1 MSVYVDDLTLALVKS
16 KRGEFWR
23 ALSEHVNLGPPTE
36 FGRVLG
42 RNHRLVWMDGKE
54 ALALESSDFAKQCVQ
69 LYSDLAN
76 KPIKSYASPCWDEG
90 SLIASDDESRGQLA
104 PHAAKLVM
112 KLMWLRRVPR
122 PDVMLIIN
130 PLAKHI
136 TTWSVN
142 DDRRTA
148 RLIGYLQLTHEYAPV
163 VSIQDPPDTIS
174 ISLFCD
180 ADFAGDVHIMK
191 STSGYVLAL
200 TGPSSFALLS
210 WGSKRQCC
218 VTVHD
223 RK

>member
-1 MSVYVDDLTLALVKS
+1 MRL
-16 KRGEFWR
+16 
-23 ALSEHVNLGPPTE
+23 
-36 FGRVLG
+36 
-42 RNHRLVWMDGKE
+42 LVW
-54 ALALESSDFAKQCVQ
+54 A
-69 LYSDLAN
+69 
-76 KPIKSYASPCWDEG
+76 EG
-90 SLIASDDESRGQLA
+90 SLIASDDEPRGQLA
-104 PHAAKLVM
+104 PHAAKLA
-112 KLMWLRRVPR
+112 LRRNSW
-122 PDVMLIIN
+122 PDVHHDL
-130 PLAKHI
+130 LAKHI